1 MFPYHRNDSK
11 LNPNPLPSFKDYHN
25 EEHKNFSWNRRKDY
39 RGQQLNL
46 NYKDLTLLENKLQII
61 EDNNRLA
68 GNTNKQTASLLPNN
82 DCIVKDN
89 NDQEASSCNDLNVKN
104 NTNLSNA

>member
-25 EEHKNFSWNRRKDY
+25 EEHKKFSWSRRKDY

-68 GNTNKQTASLLPNN
+68 GNINKQTASLLPNN